1 MLWYWDKTV
10 FFYYVDNSMF
20 MGPDSKAIDKTIEE
34 IKKAGLGIG
43 YKGNVEDCLGVNIEE
58 KYNGKVRL
66 T

>member
-1 MLWYWDKTV
+1 
-10 FFYYVDNSMF
+10 MF